1 MAVTPHH
8 YSFPLR
14 SIVNQGYSPSMHTPD
29 PVETFTLW
37 LTGDLR
43 VCSLSSWD
51 PHPSP
56 FRCPLLCFLL
66 SLPIRKFT
74 HTQISSFHHMM
85 CILIAAISL
94 LCQCESQ
101 SFPTWP
107 FLREQTSGDTILNCL
122 AFSIR
127 LLAAQLVLLQGQSF
141 QGGWAYLLFW
151 FCLLLWLCLIY
162 WYAFRL
168 WFSFLQAQEQK
179 KQFGFLVLF
188 TFFDWVSY
196 DRIFCLKVPFIG
208 LLSVMVI
215 FRALKYKRRVF
226 ELRKGYN
233 IWVGREISW
242 KGMWA
247 DEGFWQARAV

>member
-8 YSFPLR
+8 YTLPLR

-29 PVETFTLW
+29 PVETFTLC

-74 HTQISSFHHMM
+74 HTQILSFYHMM

-107 FLREQTSGDTILNCL
+107 FLREQTSGDTILTVWPFL
-122 AFSIR
+122 FGYWLPSLYFSRVTPSGVAEHISSFDS
-127 LLAAQLVLLQGQSF
+127 ASFFDSASYLVRFS
-141 QGGWAYLLFW
+141 A
-151 FCLLLWLCLIY
+151 LIQ
-162 WYAFRL
+162 
-168 WFSFLQAQEQK
+168 FLTGTGTEK
-179 KQFGFLVLF
+179 TVLF
-188 TFFDWVSY
+188 SCF
-196 DRIFCLKVPFIG
+196 LH
-208 LLSVMVI
+208 LLRLSGI
-215 FRALKYKRRVF
+215 
-226 ELRKGYN
+226 
-233 IWVGREISW
+233 
-242 KGMWA
+242 
-247 DEGFWQARAV
+247 

>member
-1 MAVTPHH
+1 MAVTLQH
-8 YSFPLR
+8 YSLPLR

-29 PVETFTLW
+29 PVETFTLC

-74 HTQISSFHHMM
+74 HTQILSFYHMM

-122 AFSIR
+122 TFSIQ
-127 LLAAQLVLLQGQSF
+127 LLAAQLVLLQGHSF
-141 QGGWAYLLFW
+141 RGG
-151 FCLLLWLCLIY
+151 
-162 WYAFRL
+162 
-168 WFSFLQAQEQK
+168 
-179 KQFGFLVLF
+179 
-188 TFFDWVSY
+188 
-196 DRIFCLKVPFIG
+196 
-208 LLSVMVI
+208 
-215 FRALKYKRRVF
+215 
-226 ELRKGYN
+226 
-233 IWVGREISW
+233 
-242 KGMWA
+242 
-247 DEGFWQARAV
+247 